1 MKYATTPA
9 ALRSWQKLADTVPY
23 YNSDYLACS
32 TSDGYDLLATGKG
45 AQWFMLTSFLLP
57 QIASLYPENL
67 DDLGVFGIPGDNPD
81 DQGITLW
88 IPNGLYGNKN
98 SRKVALIKEFM
109 KYFVSKDGLDAYC
122 RGLGFVDGPLPAD
135 INYVPQQKTIPLVA
149 DINAYVR
156 SGKTDTAMEFKTSVK
171 GANAQSICCECLSG
185 QTTAEEA
192 AKIYDDDCRKQAV
205 QLGLNWK

>member
-98 SRKVALIKEFM
+98 SKNVALIKEFM
-109 KYFVSKDGLDAYC
+109 KYFVSQDGLDAYC
-122 RGLGFVDGPLPAD
+122 KGLGFVDGPLPAD

-149 DINAYVR
+149 DINAYVKA
-156 SGKTDTAMEFKTSVK
+156 GKTDTAMEFKTQVK
-171 GANAQSICCECLSG
+171 GSNAQSICCECLSG
-185 QTTAEEA
+185 QTTAKEA
-192 AKIYDDDCRKQAV
+192 AEIYDKDCRKQAV
-205 QLGLNWK
+205 QLGLNWN